1 MARASAGA
9 GVHVPPCAMKW
20 PPALSGTMNRSGR
33 FCDVGPTRQAQVYPV
48 AGVVPVAKQAGA
60 RVVIDGLRVSFSAF
74 TLHLDR
80 AQRWPNGIAVLT
92 PQAVPPALLA
102 LHAALRD
109 GLEGLNVA
117 TETRHW
123 RPHPTLARHA
133 GDSAA
138 PAQTSPVHWQVRSYA
153 LVESNAVTS
162 DYVVLRRYG

>member
-1 MARASAGA
+1 MNGAAPSRLFLALWPDDGTRVALARCRDAWVWCADAVPQRTEKLHLTLHFLGA
-9 GVHVPPCAMKW
+9 VP
-20 PPALSGTMNRSGR
+20 
-33 FCDVGPTRQAQVYPV
+33 QARLPEL
-48 AGVVPVAKQAGA
+48 
-60 RVVIDGLRVSFSAF
+60 IDGLRVSFSAF
-74 TLHLDR
+74 TLHLNR

-123 RPHPTLARHA
+123 RPHLTLARHA